1 MLRYFKSNKILFL
14 VITLS
19 FTVGVVLLTPSIFLL
34 LIYNKILT
42 FQNLNSL
49 GALTIIY
56 LIVMVLGYFIDNL
69 RAHIASRSGK
79 LFTQRLQSFL
89 LDSFPEQHQ
98 WNHQKVIQLDGFLQS
113 PYVFYQFEI
122 FFGFCYV
129 IFLYFFEP
137 YLSLYAIGSALLLFG
152 LARYKASLHINE
164 IDQQRLFQSWPFFHT
179 LGLKHLIQKKIN
191 QPVSSDTLRPYFHR
205 TGVIHKVKYL
215 KFILVSGSLVV
226 SSLFV
231 IQQGLNP
238 GIMFMVMVLMSRILH
253 PAELVASGFK
263 IIQTQQ
269 KNLHQLLHLN
279 DFIHHT
285 PKTTSQPS
293 IQSSIKSSFNVQDL
307 QLLFDPRPEPKKNQF
322 HLMSGQSYLIIG
334 PNGSGKSTFIQTLLG
349 ALPPKHGRVRMDDVA
364 CENIATELRQQ
375 LFNYMPQ
382 QAIVSPISV
391 QEYLSSPSQDISL
404 ASLEPLLQNLGI
416 HTKILS
422 LPQQWNTPLDQLLRL
437 LSPGEIQ
444 KLKLLQATLQ
454 VKTWNFFD
462 EPEHFLDGPGTKYLF
477 RHFQEIRQQQSSI
490 VMVSHKPSMMEFFDQ
505 VILIDRFSIQPPLAK
520 EEFLKR
526 IKIVKKPQN
535 THSPQPS

>member
-226 SSLFV
+226 SSLLV

-322 HLMSGQSYLIIG
+322 HLMPSQSYLIIG

-462 EPEHFLDGPGTKYLF
+462 EPEHFLDGPGTQYLF